1 MSSKVNQFRKID
13 SFTKKSIL
21 AAQYVIMSQRT
32 VFSMLDR
39 AASTYKN
46 DPYLSTKGDEG
57 WLRTSF
63 SQAKSK
69 ARYLAS
75 SFIDLGIKTD
85 DKIAILS
92 EAKSDWIIAE
102 FAALYAGAISVPLS
116 IKLLPEEVPF
126 RVNHSDA
133 SLFIISENTLEKV
146 ISQWDKYQN
155 KALRLIL
162 LDSPSK
168 KISSQCEKYGFK
180 EADLIFIDDLYQKGT
195 DSFTQN
201 EDILKS
207 IEKETYED
215 KVVTISY
222 TSGTTGNPKGIM
234 LTHLNYY
241 SNSHAAVATFQIK
254 EKISTLLIL
263 PTDHS
268 FAHTVGIYT
277 ALVKGLSLHFV
288 DARGG
293 GVNALKNIPKNLV
306 EAESNFLL
314 TVPALTSNFI
324 QKFKDGIQAKGGF
337 IEGIF
342 NRGISAAIKRNGDGF
357 TKPGA
362 KVQATTFFNMI
373 VAEKLIFSKLRHIF
387 GPKIEFF
394 VGGGALLDIKQQQ
407 FYKAIGIP
415 VYQGYG
421 LTEATPIIST
431 NTPFNHKMGTS
442 GKVLEGIQCRICDEN
457 GKELKTGQKGEIVI
471 KGDNVMK
478 GYYKNETA
486 TAETIKNGWLHTG
499 DLGYIDEDNFLV
511 VVGREKALLI
521 SEDGEKYSPEEIE
534 EAIVN
539 SSNCIQ
545 QIMIYN
551 DHQKFTSALLT
562 LHKKALEELV
572 KSEKIQSYEDLNKAL
587 KIEMLKFEKQVE
599 FKDKFP
605 GKWIPSNFQI
615 VAEEF
620 SEENQL
626 INSTLK
632 MVRHKITERYQD
644 RLDLMYAKNAQEKSL
659 NENVKVLR
667 ELISLS

>member
-1 MSSKVNQFRKID
+1 MN
-13 SFTKKSIL
+13 
-21 AAQYVIMSQRT
+21 QRT
-32 VFSMLDR
+32 VFSMLNE
-39 AASTYKN
+39 AVAKYAK
-46 DPYLSTKGDEG
+46 DPYLSVKGDDG
-57 WLRTSF
+57 WVRTSF
-63 SQAKSK
+63 SEAKIKSTQLAAAFLELGLEKESK
-69 ARYLAS
+69 V
-75 SFIDLGIKTD
+75 
-85 DKIAILS
+85 AILS

-102 FAALYAGAISVPLS
+102 FASLYAGGISVPLS

-133 SLFIISENTLEKV
+133 SFFVISENTLEKV

-155 KALRLIL
+155 TSLRLL
-162 LDSPSK
+162 VLDKPSE
-168 KISSQCEKYGFK
+168 KISKQCKQYGFN
-180 EADLIFIDDLYQKGT
+180 ETELLFVDDLYILGQKKAQDHREKLVQIENNT
-195 DSFTQN
+195 E
-201 EDILKS
+201 EDQ
-207 IEKETYED
+207 
-215 KVVTISY
+215 VVTISY

-293 GVNALKNIPKNLV
+293 SINALKNIPKNLV

-324 QKFKDGIQAKGGF
+324 EKFKDGIKAKGGF
-337 IEGIF
+337 VEGIF
-342 NRGISAAIKRNGDGF
+342 NRGIEAAIKRNGDGF
-357 TKPGA
+357 SKPGWM
-362 KVQATTFFNMI
+362 VQTGSFFNMI
-373 VAEKLIFSKLRHIF
+373 LAEKLIFRKLRLVF
-387 GPKIEFF
+387 GPNIEFF

-415 VYQGYG
+415 IYQGYG

-442 GKVLEGIQCRICDEN
+442 GKVLKGINCKICDDR
-457 GKELKTGQKGEIVI
+457 GKEVAQGEKGEIVI
-471 KGDNVMK
+471 QGDNVMK
-478 GYYKNETA
+478 GYYKNEIA
-486 TAETIKNGWLHTG
+486 TSETIKNGWLHTG
-499 DLGYIDEDNFLV
+499 DLGYMDEDNFLV

-539 SSNCIQ
+539 SSDCIH

-551 DHQKFTSALLT
+551 DHQKYTTALIT
-562 LHKKALEELV
+562 
-572 KSEKIQSYEDLNKAL
+572 LNKNAVQELILKEGIHTYEAL
-587 KIEMLKFEKQVE
+587 NKHLKNEILLFSKQVE

-615 VAEEF
+615 IAEEF
-620 SEENQL
+620 SEDNQM

-632 MVRHKITERYQD
+632 MVRHKITETYQN
-644 RLDLMYAKNAQEKSL
+644 RLDLMYGAKAQDKAL
-659 NENVKVLR
+659 LENIKMLEDLV
-667 ELISLS
+667 SLS

>member
-1 MSSKVNQFRKID
+1 MN
-13 SFTKKSIL
+13 
-21 AAQYVIMSQRT
+21 QRT
-32 VFSMLDR
+32 VFSMLNE
-39 AASTYKN
+39 AVAKYAK
-46 DPYLSTKGDEG
+46 DPYLSVKGDDG
-57 WLRTSF
+57 WVRTSF
-63 SQAKSK
+63 SEAKIKSTQLAAAFLELGLEEESK
-69 ARYLAS
+69 V
-75 SFIDLGIKTD
+75 
-85 DKIAILS
+85 AILS

-102 FAALYAGAISVPLS
+102 FASLYAGGISVPLS

-133 SLFIISENTLEKV
+133 SFFVISENTLEKV

-155 KALRLIL
+155 TALRLL
-162 LDSPSK
+162 VLDKPSE
-168 KISSQCEKYGFK
+168 KISKQCKQYGFN
-180 EADLIFIDDLYQKGT
+180 ETELLFVDDLYILGQKKAQDHREKLVQIENNT
-195 DSFTQN
+195 E
-201 EDILKS
+201 EDQ
-207 IEKETYED
+207 
-215 KVVTISY
+215 VVTISY

-293 GVNALKNIPKNLV
+293 SINALKNIPKNLV

-324 QKFKDGIQAKGGF
+324 EKFKDGIKAKGGF
-337 IEGIF
+337 VEGIF
-342 NRGISAAIKRNGDGF
+342 NRGIEAAIKRNGDGF
-357 TKPGA
+357 SKPGWM
-362 KVQATTFFNMI
+362 VQTGSFFNMI
-373 VAEKLIFSKLRHIF
+373 LAEKLIFRKLRLVF
-387 GPKIEFF
+387 GPNIEFF

-415 VYQGYG
+415 IYQGYG

-442 GKVLEGIQCRICDEN
+442 GKVLKGINCKICDDR
-457 GKELKTGQKGEIVI
+457 GKEVAQGEKGEIVI
-471 KGDNVMK
+471 QGDNVMK
-478 GYYKNETA
+478 GYYKNEIA
-486 TAETIKNGWLHTG
+486 TSETIKNGWLHTG
-499 DLGYIDEDNFLV
+499 DLGYMDEDNFLV

-539 SSNCIQ
+539 SSDCIH

-551 DHQKFTSALLT
+551 DHQKYTTALIT
-562 LHKKALEELV
+562 
-572 KSEKIQSYEDLNKAL
+572 LNKNSVQELILKEGIHTYEAL
-587 KIEMLKFEKQVE
+587 NKHLKNEILLFSKQIE

-615 VAEEF
+615 IAEEF
-620 SEENQL
+620 SEDNQM

-632 MVRHKITERYQD
+632 MVRHKITETYQN
-644 RLDLMYAKNAQEKSL
+644 RLDLMYGAKAQDKAL
-659 NENVKVLR
+659 LENIKMLEDLV
-667 ELISLS
+667 SLS

>member
-1 MSSKVNQFRKID
+1 
-13 SFTKKSIL
+13 
-21 AAQYVIMSQRT
+21 MSQRT

-39 AASTYKN
+39 AAIEYAN
-46 DPYLSTKGDEG
+46 DPYLSVKGDQG
-57 WLRTSF
+57 WVRTSF
-63 SQAKSK
+63 SEAKVR
-69 ARYLAS
+69 ARHLAS
-75 SFIDLGIKTD
+75 AFLELGIKTG
-85 DKIAILS
+85 DKISILS

-102 FAALYAGAISVPLS
+102 FAALYAGGISVPLS

-155 KALRLIL
+155 KSLRLIL
-162 LDSPSK
+162 LDKPSQ
-168 KISSQCEKYGFK
+168 KISKQCKQYGFDEK
-180 EADLIFIDDLYQKGT
+180 DLLFVDDLFKDGAEKINKNDEKLSEIENNT
-195 DSFTQN
+195 K
-201 EDILKS
+201 EDQ
-207 IEKETYED
+207 
-215 KVVTISY
+215 VVTISY

-241 SNSHAAVATFQIK
+241 SNSLAAVATFQIK

-306 EAESNFLL
+306 EAKSNFLL

-324 QKFKDGIQAKGGF
+324 QKFKDGIKAKGGL

-342 NRGISAAIKRNGDGF
+342 NRGVEATIKRNGDGF
-357 TKPGA
+357 SKPGTF
-362 KVQATTFFNMI
+362 VQASTYINSI
-373 VAEKLIFSKLRHIF
+373 IAEKLIFKKLREVF
-387 GPKIEFF
+387 GTKIEFF

-415 VYQGYG
+415 IYQGYG

-442 GKVLEGIQCRICDEN
+442 GKVLEGIDCKICDEQ
-457 GKELKTGQKGEIVI
+457 GKELATGKKGEIVI

-478 GYYKNETA
+478 GYYKNDAA
-486 TAETIKNGWLHTG
+486 TAETIKDGWLHTG
-499 DLGYIDEDNFLV
+499 DLGFMDADDFLV

-534 EAIVN
+534 EAIIN
-539 SSNCIQ
+539 SSSCIE

-551 DHQKFTSALLT
+551 DHKKFTSALIT
-562 LHKKALEELV
+562 LNKKAVEELV
-572 KSEKIQSYEDLNKAL
+572 KKEQFTTFEQLNKGL
-587 KIEMLKFEKQVE
+587 KQEMLLFSKQIE

-615 VAEEF
+615 IGEEF

-632 MVRHKITERYQD
+632 MVRHRITERYQE
-644 RLDLMYAKNAQEKSL
+644 RLDLMYVKKAQKLSM
-659 NENVKVLR
+659 NENIIILK
-667 ELISLS
+667 ESISLD

>member
-1 MSSKVNQFRKID
+1 MN
-13 SFTKKSIL
+13 
-21 AAQYVIMSQRT
+21 QRT
-32 VFSMLDR
+32 VFSMLNE
-39 AASTYKN
+39 AVAKYAK
-46 DPYLSTKGDEG
+46 DPYLSVKGDDG
-57 WLRTSF
+57 WVRTSF
-63 SQAKSK
+63 SEAKIKSTQLAAAFLELGLEKESK
-69 ARYLAS
+69 V
-75 SFIDLGIKTD
+75 
-85 DKIAILS
+85 AILS

-102 FAALYAGAISVPLS
+102 FASLYAGGISVPLS

-133 SLFIISENTLEKV
+133 SFFVISENTLEKV

-155 KALRLIL
+155 TSLRLL
-162 LDSPSK
+162 VLDKPSE
-168 KISSQCEKYGFK
+168 KISKQCKQYGFN
-180 EADLIFIDDLYQKGT
+180 ETELLFVDDLYILGQKKAQDHREKLVQIENNT
-195 DSFTQN
+195 E
-201 EDILKS
+201 EDQ
-207 IEKETYED
+207 
-215 KVVTISY
+215 VVTISY

-293 GVNALKNIPKNLV
+293 SINALKNIPKNLV

-324 QKFKDGIQAKGGF
+324 EKFKDGIKAKGGF
-337 IEGIF
+337 VEGIF
-342 NRGISAAIKRNGDGF
+342 NRGIEAAIKRNGDGF
-357 TKPGA
+357 SKPGWM
-362 KVQATTFFNMI
+362 VQTGSFINMI
-373 VAEKLIFSKLRHIF
+373 LAEKLIFRKLRLVF
-387 GPKIEFF
+387 GPNIEFF

-415 VYQGYG
+415 IYQGYG

-442 GKVLEGIQCRICDEN
+442 GKVLKGINCKICDDR
-457 GKELKTGQKGEIVI
+457 GKEVAQGEKGEIVI
-471 KGDNVMK
+471 QGDNVMK
-478 GYYKNETA
+478 GYYKNEIA
-486 TAETIKNGWLHTG
+486 TSETIKNGWLHTG
-499 DLGYIDEDNFLV
+499 DLGYMDEDNFLV

-539 SSNCIQ
+539 SSDCIH

-551 DHQKFTSALLT
+551 DHQKYTTALIT
-562 LHKKALEELV
+562 
-572 KSEKIQSYEDLNKAL
+572 LNKNAVQELILKEGIHTYEAL
-587 KIEMLKFEKQVE
+587 NKHLKNEILLFSKQVE

-615 VAEEF
+615 IAEEF
-620 SEENQL
+620 SEDNQM

-632 MVRHKITERYQD
+632 MVRHKITETYQN
-644 RLDLMYAKNAQEKSL
+644 RLDLMYGAKAQDKALLKNIKMLEDL
-659 NENVKVLR
+659 V
-667 ELISLS
+667 SLS

>member
-1 MSSKVNQFRKID
+1 MN
-13 SFTKKSIL
+13 
-21 AAQYVIMSQRT
+21 QRT
-32 VFSMLDR
+32 VFSMLNE
-39 AASTYKN
+39 AVAKYAK
-46 DPYLSTKGDEG
+46 DPYLSVKGDDG
-57 WLRTSF
+57 WVRTSF
-63 SQAKSK
+63 SEAKIKSTQLAAAFLELGLEEESK
-69 ARYLAS
+69 V
-75 SFIDLGIKTD
+75 
-85 DKIAILS
+85 AILS

-102 FAALYAGAISVPLS
+102 FASLYAGGISVPLS

-133 SLFIISENTLEKV
+133 SFFVISENTLEKV

-155 KALRLIL
+155 TALRLL
-162 LDSPSK
+162 VLDKPSE
-168 KISSQCEKYGFK
+168 KISKQCKQYGFN
-180 EADLIFIDDLYQKGT
+180 ETELLFVDDLYILGQKKAQDHREKLVQIENNT
-195 DSFTQN
+195 E
-201 EDILKS
+201 EDQ
-207 IEKETYED
+207 
-215 KVVTISY
+215 VVTISY

-293 GVNALKNIPKNLV
+293 SINALKNIPKNLV

-324 QKFKDGIQAKGGF
+324 EKFKDGIKAKGGF
-337 IEGIF
+337 VEGIF
-342 NRGISAAIKRNGDGF
+342 NRGIEAAIKRNGDGF
-357 TKPGA
+357 SKPGWM
-362 KVQATTFFNMI
+362 VQTGSFINMI
-373 VAEKLIFSKLRHIF
+373 LAEKLIFRKLRLVF
-387 GPKIEFF
+387 GPNIEFF

-415 VYQGYG
+415 IYQGYG

-442 GKVLEGIQCRICDEN
+442 GKVLKGINCKICDDR
-457 GKELKTGQKGEIVI
+457 GKEVAQGEKGEIVI
-471 KGDNVMK
+471 QGDNVMK
-478 GYYKNETA
+478 GYYKNEIA
-486 TAETIKNGWLHTG
+486 TSETIKNGWLHTG
-499 DLGYIDEDNFLV
+499 DLGYMDEDNFLV

-539 SSNCIQ
+539 SSDCIH

-551 DHQKFTSALLT
+551 DHQKYTTALIT
-562 LHKKALEELV
+562 
-572 KSEKIQSYEDLNKAL
+572 LNKNSVQELILKEGIHTYEAL
-587 KIEMLKFEKQVE
+587 NKHLKNEILLFSKQVE

-615 VAEEF
+615 IAEEF
-620 SEENQL
+620 SEDNQM

-632 MVRHKITERYQD
+632 MVRHKITETYQN
-644 RLDLMYAKNAQEKSL
+644 RLDLMYGAKAQDKAL
-659 NENVKVLR
+659 LENIKMLEDLV
-667 ELISLS
+667 SLS

>member
-1 MSSKVNQFRKID
+1 MN
-13 SFTKKSIL
+13 
-21 AAQYVIMSQRT
+21 QRT
-32 VFSMLDR
+32 VFSMLNE
-39 AASTYKN
+39 AVAKYAK
-46 DPYLSTKGDEG
+46 DPYLSVKGDDG
-57 WLRTSF
+57 WVRTSF
-63 SQAKSK
+63 SEAKIKSTQLAAAFLELGLEEESK
-69 ARYLAS
+69 V
-75 SFIDLGIKTD
+75 
-85 DKIAILS
+85 AILS

-102 FAALYAGAISVPLS
+102 FASLYAGGISVPLS

-133 SLFIISENTLEKV
+133 SFFVISENTLEKV

-155 KALRLIL
+155 TALRLL
-162 LDSPSK
+162 VLDKPSE
-168 KISSQCEKYGFK
+168 KISKQCKQYGFN
-180 EADLIFIDDLYQKGT
+180 ETELLFVDDLYILGQKKAQDHREKLVQIENNT
-195 DSFTQN
+195 E
-201 EDILKS
+201 EDQ
-207 IEKETYED
+207 
-215 KVVTISY
+215 VVTISY

-293 GVNALKNIPKNLV
+293 SINALKNIPKNLV

-324 QKFKDGIQAKGGF
+324 EKFKDGIKAKGGF
-337 IEGIF
+337 VEGIF
-342 NRGISAAIKRNGDGF
+342 NRGIEAAIKRNGDGF
-357 TKPGA
+357 SKPGWM
-362 KVQATTFFNMI
+362 VQTGSFFNMI
-373 VAEKLIFSKLRHIF
+373 LAEKLIFRKLRLVF
-387 GPKIEFF
+387 GPNIEFF

-415 VYQGYG
+415 IYQGYG

-442 GKVLEGIQCRICDEN
+442 GKVLKGINCKICDDR
-457 GKELKTGQKGEIVI
+457 GKEVAQGEKGEIVI
-471 KGDNVMK
+471 QGDNVMK
-478 GYYKNETA
+478 GYYKNEIA
-486 TAETIKNGWLHTG
+486 TSETIKNGWLHTG
-499 DLGYIDEDNFLV
+499 DLGYMDEDNFLV

-539 SSNCIQ
+539 SSDCIH

-551 DHQKFTSALLT
+551 DHQKYTTALIT
-562 LHKKALEELV
+562 
-572 KSEKIQSYEDLNKAL
+572 LNKNAVQELILKEGIHTYEAL
-587 KIEMLKFEKQVE
+587 NKHLKNEILLFSKQVE

-615 VAEEF
+615 IAEEF
-620 SEENQL
+620 SEDNQM

-632 MVRHKITERYQD
+632 MVRHKITETYQN
-644 RLDLMYAKNAQEKSL
+644 RLDLMYGAKSQDKAL
-659 NENVKVLR
+659 LENIKMLEDLV
-667 ELISLS
+667 SLS